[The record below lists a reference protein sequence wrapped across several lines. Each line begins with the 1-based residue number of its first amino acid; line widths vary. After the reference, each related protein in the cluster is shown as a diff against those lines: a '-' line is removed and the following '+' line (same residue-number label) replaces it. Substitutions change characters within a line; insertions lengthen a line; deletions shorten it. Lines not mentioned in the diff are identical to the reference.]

1 MCDALSRNMPEEL
14 KTIVA
19 NCLSHGRRRFVEI
32 AMNFPQQCLYV
43 LEILK
48 DVYKNDAEAKTRG
61 FSAEQRL
68 HWHQAN
74 SGPKMAELKTW
85 LTEQIEQRKVEP
97 NSSLGEAIT
106 YMRKHWD
113 ALTLFLREPGAP
125 WTTCQLWLYG

>member
-1 MCDALSRNMPEEL
+1 MCDALSHNMPEEL

-19 NCLSHGRRRFVEI
+19 NCLAHGRRRFVEV

-48 DVYKNDAEAKTRG
+48 DVCKNDAEAKSRG

-74 SGPKMAELKTW
+74 SGPKMAEPTELRAEPLKKRVMRIE
-85 LTEQIEQRKVEP
+85 LT
-97 NSSLGEAIT
+97 
-106 YMRKHWD
+106 
-113 ALTLFLREPGAP
+113 
-125 WTTCQLWLYG
+125 